1 MYFFFFLVQNF
12 EKFWKRVC
20 LLLWSFCW
28 LFANVMKIS
37 NHVID
42 FITENELIFFGNLVW
57 VSHFNSWKSEKKV
70 KFPLEKREKRLRT
83 AFNLEKKESSYSMLC
98 EAKRKRVDL
107 REKGLFRPFFFFLR
121 SSQQPTHFWV
131 KITINAPQIG
141 YLATLEKWVPKVRI
155 SSYTIREL

>member
-12 EKFWKRVC
+12 ENFWKRVC

-28 LFANVMKIS
+28 LFTNVMKTSI
-37 NHVID
+37 VINS
-42 FITENELIFFGNLVW
+42 ITENELKFFCNLAY
-57 VSHFNSWKSEKKV
+57 SWKSEKKV
-70 KFPLEKREKRLRT
+70 QFPLEKRLRT

-107 REKGLFRPFFFFLR
+107 RKKGLFRPFFFFLR